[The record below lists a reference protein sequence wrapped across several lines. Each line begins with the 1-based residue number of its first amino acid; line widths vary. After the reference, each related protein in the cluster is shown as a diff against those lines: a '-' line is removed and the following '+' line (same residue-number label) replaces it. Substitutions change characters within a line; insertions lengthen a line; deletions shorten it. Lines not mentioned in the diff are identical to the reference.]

1 MTKAARPLRR
11 ALRVLLAGPFVLITS
26 VATVCGS
33 ALWLPP
39 GAAGINQLMLPMI
52 LFPVTWASLFLHAC
66 LDRLLSRALA
76 VQLALL
82 CSSAVLLFPRL
93 A

>member
-1 MTKAARPLRR
+1 MIKADRPLRR
-11 ALRVLLAGPFVLITS
+11 ALRVLLAGPLVLITS

-33 ALWLPP
+33 GLWLPS

-52 LFPVTWASLFLHAC
+52 LFPATWAVLFLHAC
-66 LDRLLSRALA
+66 LDRVLSRAFA

-82 CSSAVLLFPRL
+82 CSSAVLIFPRL